1 MEMVH
6 KEGRLYMFGGQDEDG
21 ERSNEFWSYDL
32 GMKKWNLHETTGT
45 VPSVRHSNLIYF
57 RVAVATP

>member
-1 MEMVH
+1 
-6 KEGRLYMFGGQDEDG
+6 MFGGQDEDG